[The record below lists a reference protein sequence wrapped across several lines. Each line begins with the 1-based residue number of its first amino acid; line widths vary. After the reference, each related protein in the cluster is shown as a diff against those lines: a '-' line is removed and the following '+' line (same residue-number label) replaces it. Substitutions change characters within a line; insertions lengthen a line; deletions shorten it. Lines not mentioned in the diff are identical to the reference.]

1 MAKKTARKSTARK
14 PSARR
19 VMRDLLRDGGVRDV
33 DTIVD
38 GLAPF
43 LRKAGTSPS
52 PTIAPRKGNALVG
65 TGVAG
70 RAGQR
75 RAPLFRLVLEDL
87 D

>member
-1 MAKKTARKSTARK
+1 MVKKTVRKSTARK

-43 LRKAGTSPS
+43 LRKAEVRHSKGKLHFSLPDHYPS
-52 PTIAPRKGNALVG
+52 KGKRIYRRPPGGWALG
-65 TGVAG
+65 
-70 RAGQR
+70 
-75 RAPLFRLVLEDL
+75 
-87 D
+87 

>member
-1 MAKKTARKSTARK
+1 MAKKTSRKTAARK

-43 LRKAGTSPS
+43 LRKAEVRRS
-52 PTIAPRKGNALVG
+52 KGRVHFSLPDHCPLRGKRIYRRPPGGWALG
-65 TGVAG
+65 
-70 RAGQR
+70 
-75 RAPLFRLVLEDL
+75 
-87 D
+87 